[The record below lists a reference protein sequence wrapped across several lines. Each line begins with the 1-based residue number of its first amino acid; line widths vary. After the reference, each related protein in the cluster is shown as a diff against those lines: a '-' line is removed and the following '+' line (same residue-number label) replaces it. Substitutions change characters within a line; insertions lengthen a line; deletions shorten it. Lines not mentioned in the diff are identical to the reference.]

1 MKDKIAEFRQVA
13 ARLREQ
19 GTSARYPESMKRLA
33 LSHAQQRMTA
43 GASVQRVAK
52 ELGLA
57 GQTLAYWLRT
67 RSPQEQAGVEP
78 AKLLPVFTTASART
92 VEGDAAIV
100 LIAGDVRI
108 EVSDVAKA
116 AELVRRLR

>member
-33 LSHAQQRMTA
+33 LSHAEQRMRA
-43 GASVQRVAK
+43 GASAQRVAK

-67 RSPQEQAGVEP
+67 RRKKVGTSAES
-78 AKLLPVFTTASART
+78 AKLVPVIAVANSLER
-92 VEGDAAIV
+92 DATIV